1 MSYNNKIKIPS
12 FYQRVMSVWYRH
24 MKVYSASF
32 FSNAF
37 PPFFEPLIF
46 LAGLGIGISGYV
58 KDVNGIDY
66 TLFLATGLIVT
77 SSMYTAAF
85 ECTFGTFI
93 RLEFDKV
100 YDGMLGSPVSVKDLV
115 FGEVLFAG
123 TKGAFFALAVTIV
136 IWAFGIL
143 KEPLSILAV
152 AAGFLTGILFAV
164 LSMYI
169 TSFVKNI
176 NHFNFYLTGIISPMF
191 FFSGVV
197 FPEQNLPLY
206 MRYFAEVLP
215 LTHLV
220 RIARA
225 FCIPQLLKINLLID
239 FIYILIFI
247 ITFLILTEKGI
258 KKRLIN

>member
-1 MSYNNKIKIPS
+1 M
-12 FYQRVMSVWYRH
+12 
-24 MKVYSASF
+24 
-32 FSNAF
+32 
-37 PPFFEPLIF
+37 
-46 LAGLGIGISGYV
+46 
-58 KDVNGIDY
+58 
-66 TLFLATGLIVT
+66 
-77 SSMYTAAF
+77 
-85 ECTFGTFI
+85 
-93 RLEFDKV
+93 
-100 YDGMLGSPVSVKDLV
+100 
-115 FGEVLFAG
+115 
-123 TKGAFFALAVTIV
+123 
-136 IWAFGIL
+136 L

>member
-1 MSYNNKIKIPS
+1 MEI
-12 FYQRVMSVWYRH
+12 
-24 MKVYSASF
+24 
-32 FSNAF
+32 
-37 PPFFEPLIF
+37 
-46 LAGLGIGISGYV
+46 
-58 KDVNGIDY
+58 
-66 TLFLATGLIVT
+66 
-77 SSMYTAAF
+77 
-85 ECTFGTFI
+85 
-93 RLEFDKV
+93 
-100 YDGMLGSPVSVKDLV
+100 
-115 FGEVLFAG
+115 LFAG
-123 TKGAFFALAVTIV
+123 TKGAFFAFAVLAVTWVFGIIREPMSIFTIV
-136 IWAFGIL
+136 I
-143 KEPLSILAV
+143 
-152 AAGFLTGILFAV
+152 GFITGVLFAAI
-164 LSMYI
+164 SMYI